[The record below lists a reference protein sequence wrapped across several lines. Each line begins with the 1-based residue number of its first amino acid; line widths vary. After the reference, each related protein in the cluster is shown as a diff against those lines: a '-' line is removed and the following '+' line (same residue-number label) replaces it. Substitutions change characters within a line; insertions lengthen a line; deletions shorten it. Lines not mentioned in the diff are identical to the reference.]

1 MHSVNRGCFFMKKVY
16 LKPEMVVVE
25 LGTVNMLA
33 ASAPRWENRNL
44 SGNTS
49 ESSNERTGWGSLWDK

>member
-1 MHSVNRGCFFMKKVY
+1 MFFMKKVY

-25 LGTVNMLA
+25 FGTVNMLA